1 MEKTLSRRTPLCAR
15 RRATLPIPEQ
25 KRTKTNGIGT
35 KTNKCER
42 KWNETGTKL
51 ERNWNETGTKMERN
65 WNKTEQHSL
74 FVVTHWQTLHSA
86 NAQRTARCDKA
97 R

>member
-1 MEKTLSRRTPLCAR
+1 MEKTLARRAPLCAR

-42 KWNETGTKL
+42 NWNETGTKL
-51 ERNWNETGTKMERN
+51 EQN
-65 WNKTEQHSL
+65 
-74 FVVTHWQTLHSA
+74 
-86 NAQRTARCDKA
+86 RTAPRLPQPGLYLLVSLKSKKNFVQVHHDSTIILQDN
-97 R
+97 